1 MSKIKGIEQA
11 VATARKI
18 KSKIFIAGSI
28 DDKKL
33 FDQVIKNDRSGLVR
47 YLGELGFQEKVKFF
61 AKAKAFLYPLQWE
74 EPFGLVM
81 VEAMACGTPVIA
93 FRRGAVPE
101 VVKDKETGFV
111 VNPLNKNGKVN
122 IEGLIEAIKKIDQ
135 IDRSQCRR
143 HVEENFSVKKMA
155 DGYEEVYCKIIENWK
170 RDKYGE

>member
-1 MSKIKGIEQA
+1 
-11 VATARKI
+11 
-18 KSKIFIAGSI
+18 
-28 DDKKL
+28 
-33 FDQVIKNDRSGLVR
+33 
-47 YLGELGFQEKVKFF
+47 
-61 AKAKAFLYPLQWE
+61 
-74 EPFGLVM
+74 
-81 VEAMACGTPVIA
+81 MACGTPVIA